1 MSSSEIPQLN
11 NSNINNNKEKSILKK
26 NSTTIEIENQ
36 NLNNSNIISNNI
48 INKLNETDSNNN
60 KLMSSKE
67 WINYFKQSNINLEE
81 INTALLSNVESI
93 DNENMKLK
101 EALNELI
108 KDLKEKEDSLDESLK
123 LISKL
128 KINYSNLFNQYK
140 NLENKYIKLSEEN
153 EVLKIEQNNIISKKI
168 SNNEIN
174 NKNLKDEMVKMKKD
188 EIALKNDLMIKKN
201 ENMKLMK
208 EYGETK
214 AMFEDMKKKNLE
226 YLGMVKDRED
236 LIMEYNNQIK
246 KLDNEINDKNEQI
259 KLLVKFSKNI
269 NDENKTNVKEL
280 TKQACKTI
288 KLFYNYNNQNNV
300 NNNDIISNN
309 NDSLNKIIKLIF
321 NDEDLEDIKINNNN
335 LNKNMKITLKL
346 KEALVGNISF
356 DDLGGAV
363 TSIKE
368 YLINIFIK
376 LNLIKLEL
384 FSSYIREFHFVSFL
398 SNLIKKISFDNIDN
412 LNLLNLRNKIIE
424 IKTKNEKLYNE
435 NNEIKVK
442 LFEYKNKINELNLF
456 IKKIKDDFSTK
467 KNKIKENVKKIIDNY
482 ENKIDELNN
491 KIEQYK
497 LKKYKNSNNYKNINN
512 NINDIDIK
520 NNVSFNQKNIT
531 KQLKIDNEIS
541 FNIIHLKKD
550 VKPKKYNQRK
560 NFNFSLNNQ
569 SLESNKI
576 PNNFAYKTSVNSY
589 NNSEMNEKNYLQ
601 KNIEINKLKEEIS
614 YLKSE
619 IAELIQDINRQQK
632 LISESNCQTKNS
644 HVCEK
649 CEFIYNL
656 ILKSNLSDIKKLSEI
671 KNILNNLSNNKNII
685 NDLIEIINIITKI
698 ISISDVDKNFNS
710 IDNNYQTIMVN
721 NNINNKKKSHTFFNE
736 LNAKLFSTSEL
747 KKYYSIYSK
756 NVKNISELIKIFE
769 KRSDDI
775 KNNFINMKLTF
786 DSTISEQFNNEKDI
800 SFNNNKKIKLIQGED
815 KFGYFYKNMQDEII
829 RLKQD
834 KIIFDNSIEL
844 IKNYLIIYEKI
855 FEFFVER
862 KKNIEQFRQ
871 YSSKIFN
878 KFKESF
884 CYNID
889 EISDNNI
896 FHKKLILKLFEE
908 NLLKI

>member
-128 KINYSNLFNQYK
+128 KTNYSNLFNQYK

-208 EYGETK
+208 EYSETK

-442 LFEYKNKINELNLF
+442 
-456 IKKIKDDFSTK
+456 
-467 KNKIKENVKKIIDNY
+467 
-482 ENKIDELNN
+482 
-491 KIEQYK
+491 
-497 LKKYKNSNNYKNINN
+497 
-512 NINDIDIK
+512 
-520 NNVSFNQKNIT
+520 
-531 KQLKIDNEIS
+531 
-541 FNIIHLKKD
+541 
-550 VKPKKYNQRK
+550 
-560 NFNFSLNNQ
+560 
-569 SLESNKI
+569 
-576 PNNFAYKTSVNSY
+576 
-589 NNSEMNEKNYLQ
+589 
-601 KNIEINKLKEEIS
+601 
-614 YLKSE
+614 
-619 IAELIQDINRQQK
+619 
-632 LISESNCQTKNS
+632 
-644 HVCEK
+644 
-649 CEFIYNL
+649 
-656 ILKSNLSDIKKLSEI
+656 
-671 KNILNNLSNNKNII
+671 
-685 NDLIEIINIITKI
+685 
-698 ISISDVDKNFNS
+698 
-710 IDNNYQTIMVN
+710 
-721 NNINNKKKSHTFFNE
+721 
-736 LNAKLFSTSEL
+736 
-747 KKYYSIYSK
+747 
-756 NVKNISELIKIFE
+756 
-769 KRSDDI
+769 
-775 KNNFINMKLTF
+775 
-786 DSTISEQFNNEKDI
+786 
-800 SFNNNKKIKLIQGED
+800 
-815 KFGYFYKNMQDEII
+815 
-829 RLKQD
+829 
-834 KIIFDNSIEL
+834 
-844 IKNYLIIYEKI
+844 
-855 FEFFVER
+855 
-862 KKNIEQFRQ
+862 
-871 YSSKIFN
+871 
-878 KFKESF
+878 
-884 CYNID
+884 
-889 EISDNNI
+889 
-896 FHKKLILKLFEE
+896 
-908 NLLKI
+908 